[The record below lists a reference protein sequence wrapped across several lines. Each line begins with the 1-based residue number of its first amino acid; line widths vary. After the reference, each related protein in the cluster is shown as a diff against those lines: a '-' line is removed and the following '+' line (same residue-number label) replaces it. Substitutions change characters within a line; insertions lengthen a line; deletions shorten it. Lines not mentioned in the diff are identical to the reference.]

1 MEQCG
6 WARRPGR
13 DVLGATEK
21 SKTESS
27 SSGITASVRTSNK
40 NLSSPT
46 SAALTTRF
54 DSLLI
59 RSLASVSEIPRNIW
73 DELLPGDPENW
84 DQYFA
89 LEKVS
94 PQGFELGA
102 LAAFDAEEIVAAA
115 PLFRF
120 VYRIDTSLHG
130 PWQRLTNGI
139 YTRWPRLLSFAVVG
153 IGSPMSDN
161 CAVGFS
167 SRLSEK
173 ARLQAFEGLLAHL
186 AAEARTHRSALCVIK
201 SLNTA
206 QVLEEPLVRY
216 GYRRMKS
223 LPVVMLDLP
232 YATLD
237 EYLDSLPRKTGSY
250 LRRKMRSVD
259 QVRIEY
265 RSHLTG
271 LEERI
276 RRLFE
281 STLTQS
287 KVHYHDFE
295 ELHPDYFRRIVE
307 EGEGSARLMLCW
319 RGDELLSFQIFLAS
333 RSRILACHTGMKYPE
348 ARDLNLYFIN
358 WLKLIE
364 FAIDHRIPCVEM
376 GATTYTTK
384 LLFGGYLDARL
395 LYFRFRNPVW
405 NSILSPLA
413 SFFDFERNDPELQKL
428 MQSSDPPV
436 RRG

>member
-1 MEQCG
+1 
-6 WARRPGR
+6 
-13 DVLGATEK
+13 
-21 SKTESS
+21 
-27 SSGITASVRTSNK
+27 VRTSTK
-40 NLSSPT
+40 YLASPT
-46 SAALTTRF
+46 SAGLTTRF
-54 DSLLI
+54 DSLVI

-73 DELLPGDPENW
+73 DEMLPAEPENW
-84 DQYFA
+84 DQYSS

-139 YTRWPRLLSFAVVG
+139 YTRWPRLLSFPVVG

-161 CAVGFS
+161 CAMGFS
-167 SRLSEK
+167 SRLSERG
-173 ARLQAFEGLLAHL
+173 RLQVFEGLLVHL
-186 AAEARTHRSALCVIK
+186 AAEAHTNRSALSVIK

-206 QVLEEPLVRY
+206 QVLEEPLIRY

-223 LPVVMLDLP
+223 LPVVMLDLR

-276 RRLFE
+276 RELFE

-295 ELHPDYFRRIVE
+295 NLHPDYFRQIVE
-307 EGEGSARLMLCW
+307 DAGGSARLMLCW
-319 RGDELLSFQIFLAS
+319 RGDELLSFQIFLAGGS
-333 RSRILACHTGMKYPE
+333 RVLACHIGMKYPE

-364 FAIDHRIPCVEM
+364 FAIDHRIPCVDM

-428 MQSSDPPV
+428 LQLSDPPV